1 MRHDEIRGR
10 YFPVLFRHLYA
21 EHAELSENFMRTL
34 LVAGL
39 VLLIVG
45 VGSFFVPVPHRE
57 DHSIKVG
64 DARIGV
70 ETQHNEGVPRG
81 VSIVLVVA
89 GVALS
94 IAGARH

>member
-1 MRHDEIRGR
+1 MRA
-10 YFPVLFRHLYA
+10 LFI
-21 EHAELSENFMRTL
+21 T
-34 LVAGL
+34 GL

-64 DARIGV
+64 DTRIGV

-81 VSIVLVVA
+81 VSIVLVIA
-89 GVALS
+89 GAALA

>member
-1 MRHDEIRGR
+1 MRA
-10 YFPVLFRHLYA
+10 LFI
-21 EHAELSENFMRTL
+21 T
-34 LVAGL
+34 GL

-64 DARIGV
+64 DTRIGV
-70 ETQHNEGVPRG
+70 ETQHNEGMPRG

-89 GVALS
+89 GAALA